1 MSDLQ
6 HELDVINKKIKKCKK
21 KLKRSEL
28 AQQLKQL
35 KQERSLLKIRVNELE
50 DVERKKQH
58 ELDKQ
63 TLIDLGFELRG
74 DYEVILVDG
83 HCPQLY
89 QYAIVHKNVPQF
101 ESITV
106 NRQTKIKVLVLG
118 LNSKGIWYD
127 AISKWNRLSSE
138 EQQKFMNL
146 EEIKDLA
153 LEDLGNDIQLDM
165 MLIPGGTF
173 IMGSPKE
180 EENSM
185 DSERPQH
192 EVTIEPFFMGKYQVT
207 QAQWRFVAQ
216 LPQVNRDL
224 EQDPSRFK
232 GDNRPVEQVSWED
245 AVEFCDRLSQYTGR
259 TYRLPSEAEWEYAC
273 RAGSAKPFAFG
284 DTITTNEVNYDG
296 NYTYGNAP
304 KGEYRGRTTPV
315 GTFQPNAFGLY
326 DMHGNVWEW
335 CQDNWHSNY
344 KGAPTDGSAWLDN
357 EESSNRKLLR
367 GGSWFNYPANCRS
380 AFRYDNDLDYRIGNF
395 GFRVVCSAMCSKLK

>member
-35 KQERSLLKIRVNELE
+35 KQERSLLKILVNELE
-50 DVERKKQH
+50 DVERKK
-58 ELDKQ
+58 
-63 TLIDLGFELRG
+63 
-74 DYEVILVDG
+74 
-83 HCPQLY
+83 
-89 QYAIVHKNVPQF
+89 
-101 ESITV
+101 
-106 NRQTKIKVLVLG
+106 
-118 LNSKGIWYD
+118 
-127 AISKWNRLSSE
+127 
-138 EQQKFMNL
+138 QQKFMNL

-153 LEDLGNDIQLDM
+153 LEDLANDTQLEM

-216 LPQVNRDL
+216 LPQVNREL
-224 EQDPSRFK
+224 EQDPSHFK

-335 CQDNWHSNY
+335 CQDSWHSNY